1 MKESFEVFVNS
12 NDMPWEAASEYA
24 EGTRIKVLRDHE
36 GRKTVL
42 LDLPPKFRMLE
53 HTHTCIEQHFVLEG
67 QYEMG
72 DRKFGAGSYQM
83 IPPGSTHGP
92 FTSESGAVL
101 LVIWDPA

>member
-12 NDMPWEAASEYA
+12 NDMSWQKASEYS
-24 EGTRIKVLRDHE
+24 EGTLVKVLRDND

-42 LDLPPKFRMLE
+42 LKLPPDFKMLE

-72 DRKFGAGSYQM
+72 KREFGQGSYQM
-83 IPPGSTHGP
+83 IPPGVTHGP
-92 FTSESGAVL
+92 FTSAKGATIL
-101 LVIWDPA
+101 IIWDPL